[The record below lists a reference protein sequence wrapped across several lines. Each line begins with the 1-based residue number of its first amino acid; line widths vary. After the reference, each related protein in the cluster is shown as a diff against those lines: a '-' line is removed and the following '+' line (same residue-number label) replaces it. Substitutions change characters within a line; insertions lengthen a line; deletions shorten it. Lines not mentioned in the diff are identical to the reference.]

1 MLYLVLVGGGFFA
14 GLVVGRWWL
23 LVLPA
28 CLGLWVALSEEVE
41 VPGWFLGFA
50 YAALSAVPVA
60 LGVLTRRRLAR
71 GRR

>member
-41 VPGWFLGFA
+41 VRGWFLGFA
-50 YAALSAVPVA
+50 YAVLSAVPVA